1 MYCSCFV
8 WNLCQGRCFGREITC
23 FPRTSKGSK
32 RKWDLEKNM
41 DYRKLIGNPLFES
54 RNCWLECKDLV
65 IQSRCSFRRNV
76 EGKGLDYM
84 TIDGSA
90 VKNWPA
96 NAGHKGSIPG
106 SGRSPGGGSCN
117 PLQYSWLGNPIHRG
131 TWWATVHRVTR
142 VRRGWTT
149 EHACTQIKHK
159 PRKVDILWLDYH
171 TRWVI
176 C

>member
-1 MYCSCFV
+1 MVKVESQCIVLALYEICNRAGALGEKLLTF
-8 WNLCQGRCFGREITC
+8 QGL
-23 FPRTSKGSK
+23 PKGSK

-41 DYRKLIGNPLFES
+41 DYRKLIGNPVYES

-84 TIDGSA
+84 TRDGSV
-90 VKNWPA
+90 VKNWLA

-106 SGRSPGGGSCN
+106 SGRAPGGGSGN
-117 PLQYSWLGNPIHRG
+117 PLQYSCLGNPMHRG
-131 TWWATVHRVTR
+131 TWWATVRWVTR

-149 EHACTQIKHK
+149 EHACTQI
-159 PRKVDILWLDYH
+159 
-171 TRWVI
+171 
-176 C
+176 